1 MKNRFALLMTRYTYL
16 FVAFAALSI
25 CFLAT
30 AAPLTESNSITLV
43 DVDGTETTFDA
54 DAIAKMPQETEENCI
69 CVGESA
75 GFLGTFDYT
84 GVRLSEILESAEAT
98 KASNDN
104 KRENI
109 YAVFIGTDG
118 YQVMASWT
126 ELTVTSAGAR
136 VLIAL
141 KKDGED
147 LIEKE
152 GKYRLILPRDKYVG
166 RSVKCLE
173 RIELRVAD
181 GYKPKSKR

>member
-1 MKNRFALLMTRYTYL
+1 MKKHSVLLKTRRPFL
-16 FVAFAALSI
+16 FLTCAALSV
-25 CFLAT
+25 CFLAAVT
-30 AAPLTESNSITLV
+30 PLTESNSITLV

-54 DAIAKMPQETEENCI
+54 DAIAKMPQKTEENCI

-75 GFLGTFDYT
+75 GYLGIFDYT
-84 GVRLSEILESAEAT
+84 GIRLSEILESAEAT
-98 KASNDN
+98 KASKDN

-126 ELTVTSAGAR
+126 ELMLTSAGAR

-141 KKDGED
+141 KKDGEVFS
-147 LIEKE
+147 EKE
-152 GKYRLILPRDKYVG
+152 GKYRLILPGDKYVG

-181 GYKPKSKR
+181 GYKPKGKR